1 MRKLFN
7 RGGFTIIE
15 VLTVCVIIGVI
26 VAIAIPLYNDAR
38 TQARQTAHNANV
50 RQLEQVATLYIM
62 GGGTTAIWASAGG
75 DVARETVAGTHE
87 AWYPYLTEWP
97 ENPFGGTYVV
107 EIKDGRVSVWPGK
120 GSYGE

>member
-50 RQLEQVATLYIM
+50 RQLE
-62 GGGTTAIWASAGG
+62 
-75 DVARETVAGTHE
+75 
-87 AWYPYLTEWP
+87 
-97 ENPFGGTYVV
+97 
-107 EIKDGRVSVWPGK
+107 
-120 GSYGE
+120 